1 MKQQGDDMLSKDKTS
16 FVLYTSFYEALS
28 DLPLDRKGMLLDLI
42 FKYEIHGDTDEF
54 EKHFA
59 DLPNDVKMAFRF
71 IKGQLDKDQER
82 WREVCSKRAEAGR
95 KGADAKWGKQDI
107 TNDNKDN
114 NCQQPMAKIANVNFA
129 IKPMA
134 KMADNDNEY
143 EYENDDVVVNN
154 NNTRACATTATPTDK
169 KIESYRKAL
178 KNKFY
183 IKGEDDSF
191 CRMVLKQAR
200 EFDQKKIQEM
210 ANGNPRGFT
219 IDGKEVWE
227 WSQRVDVAVGYR
239 VWIERVVAAW
249 DAGKYKGAA
258 HGE

>member
-1 MKQQGDDMLSKDKTS
+1 MLSKDKTS

-95 KGADAKWGKQDI
+95 KSGIVRAAQQNEQTGTKR
-107 TNDNKDN
+107 TNVHFVEQTGTKRT
-114 NCQQPMAKIANVNFA
+114 
-129 IKPMA
+129 
-134 KMADNDNEY
+134 DNEY
-143 EYENDDVVVNN
+143 EYDNEYENDDVVDNN
-154 NNTRACATTATPTDK
+154 NARTRATTTTPTIK
-169 KIESYRKAL
+169 KIERWRKQLA
-178 KNKFY
+178 NKFY
-183 IKGEDDSF
+183 IKGEDDAF

-200 EFDQKKIQEM
+200 EFNQKAIERM
-210 ANGNPRGFT
+210 ANGEPRNIT

-239 VWIERVVAAW
+239 VWMERIVAAW
-249 DAGKYKGAA
+249 DAGKIKEVANAA
-258 HGE
+258 

>member
-1 MKQQGDDMLSKDKTS
+1 MLSKDKTS
-16 FVLYTSFYEALS
+16 FVLYTSFYQALS

-54 EKHFA
+54 EKHFV

-95 KGADAKWGKQDI
+95 KSGIVRAAQQNEQTGTKR
-107 TNDNKDN
+107 TNVHFVEQTGTKRT
-114 NCQQPMAKIANVNFA
+114 
-129 IKPMA
+129 
-134 KMADNDNEY
+134 DNEY
-143 EYENDDVVVNN
+143 EYDNEYENDVVDNN
-154 NNTRACATTATPTDK
+154 NARARATTTTPTIK
-169 KIESYRKAL
+169 KIESWRKQLA
-178 KNKFY
+178 NKFY

-200 EFDQKKIQEM
+200 EFNQQRIQDM

-219 IDGKEVWE
+219 IDGKEIWE

-239 VWIERVVAAW
+239 VWIERIVAAW
-249 DAGKYKGAA
+249 DAGKYKEAA
-258 HGE
+258 NAA

>member
-1 MKQQGDDMLSKDKTS
+1 MLSKDKTS
-16 FVLYTSFYEALS
+16 FVLYTSFYDALQ

-42 FKYEIHGDTDEF
+42 FNYEIHGDSEAF
-54 EKHFA
+54 ETHFK

-82 WREVCSKRAEAGR
+82 WRDVCSKRAEAGR
-95 KGADAKWGKQDI
+95 KSADVRWGNQDKTNVANTEQNI
-107 TNDNKDN
+107 T
-114 NCQQPMAKIANVNFA
+114 KIANVKSVKTK
-129 IKPMA
+129 ITKIT
-134 KMADNDNEY
+134 DNEYDNEY
-143 EYENDDVVVNN
+143 EDDVVVNN
-154 NNTRACATTATPTDK
+154 NTRVCATTTPTDK
-169 KIESYRKAL
+169 KIESYRKTL
-178 KNKFY
+178 LNKFY

-210 ANGNPRGFT
+210 ANGNPQGYT
-219 IDGKEVWE
+219 IDGKALWE

-249 DAGKYKGAA
+249 DAGKYKGVPNAA
-258 HGE
+258 

>member
-1 MKQQGDDMLSKDKTS
+1 MLSKDKTS

-95 KGADAKWGKQDI
+95 KSGIVRAAQQNEQTGTKR
-107 TNDNKDN
+107 TNVHFVEQIRTKRTDNEY
-114 NCQQPMAKIANVNFA
+114 
-129 IKPMA
+129 
-134 KMADNDNEY
+134 DNEY
-143 EYENDDVVVNN
+143 ENDVVVDNN
-154 NNTRACATTATPTDK
+154 NARARATTTTPTFK
-169 KIESYRKAL
+169 KIESYRKQLA
-178 KNKFY
+178 NKFY
-183 IKGEDDSF
+183 IKGEDDAF

-200 EFDQKKIQEM
+200 EFNQKAIERM
-210 ANGNPRGFT
+210 ANGEPRNVT
-219 IDGKEVWE
+219 IDGKEIWE

-239 VWIERVVAAW
+239 VWMERIVAAW
-249 DAGKYKGAA
+249 DAGKIKEATNAA
-258 HGE
+258 

>member
-1 MKQQGDDMLSKDKTS
+1 MLSKDKTS

-95 KGADAKWGKQDI
+95 KSGIVRAAQQNEQTGTKQ
-107 TNDNKDN
+107 TNVHFVEQIRTKRTDNEY
-114 NCQQPMAKIANVNFA
+114 
-129 IKPMA
+129 
-134 KMADNDNEY
+134 DNEY
-143 EYENDDVVVNN
+143 ENDVVVDNN
-154 NNTRACATTATPTDK
+154 NARARATTTTPTFK
-169 KIESYRKAL
+169 KIESYRKQLA
-178 KNKFY
+178 NKFY
-183 IKGEDDSF
+183 IKGEDDAF

-200 EFDQKKIQEM
+200 EFNQKAIERM
-210 ANGNPRGFT
+210 ANGEPRNVT
-219 IDGKEVWE
+219 IDGKEIWE

-239 VWIERVVAAW
+239 VWMERIVAAW
-249 DAGKYKGAA
+249 DAGKIKEATNAA
-258 HGE
+258 

>member
-42 FKYEIHGDTDEF
+42 FMYEIHGDTDAF
-54 EKHFA
+54 EIHFK

-95 KGADAKWGKQDI
+95 KSADVRWGNQDKTNAIVPEQNITKI
-107 TNDNKDN
+107 TNVKSVKT
-114 NCQQPMAKIANVNFA
+114 KITK
-129 IKPMA
+129 IT
-134 KMADNDNEY
+134 DNDNEY

-154 NNTRACATTATPTDK
+154 NAHARATTATPTIK
-169 KIESYRKAL
+169 KIESYRKTLA
-178 KNKFY
+178 NKFY
-183 IKGEDDSF
+183 IKGEDDAF
-191 CRMVLKQAR
+191 CRAVLKQAR
-200 EFDQKKIQEM
+200 EFDQQTIQAM
-210 ANGNPRGFT
+210 ANGQPRSVT
-219 IDGKEVWE
+219 IDGKELWN
-227 WSQRVDVAVGYR
+227 WSERVDIAVGYR